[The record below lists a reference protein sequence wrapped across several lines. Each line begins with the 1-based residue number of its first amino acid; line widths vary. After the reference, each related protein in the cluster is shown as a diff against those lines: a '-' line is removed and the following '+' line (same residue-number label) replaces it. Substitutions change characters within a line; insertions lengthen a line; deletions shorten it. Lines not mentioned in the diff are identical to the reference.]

1 MMSDTPQ
8 VNDDP
13 RVPPDEIT
21 PSMSELKALCS
32 KTLVEMAP
40 QDTTSFIQGFYIG
53 YFCSTNSPVHPYVA
67 INLACNRFDRLI
79 EEANL

>member
-1 MMSDTPQ
+1 MSDTPQ

-13 RVPPDEIT
+13 RVPPDAIT
-21 PSMSELKALCS
+21 PTISELKRLCA
-32 KTLVEMAP
+32 KTLVDMTP

-53 YFCSTNSPVHPYVA
+53 YYCSINKPVHPYVA
-67 INLACNRFDRLI
+67 INFACGRFDRLI